1 MTKLFNFIKTNFFT
15 KSFIIFCIIGVF
27 NTLINFL
34 VMKGVLYLF
43 DVSNEIDISTKE
55 AGIIY
60 YISMGTSTL
69 VAFIAASIFS
79 YFANARFTYKENNND
94 SKTFLEAFL
103 AFIGRFI
110 LTYVFTLLIWYL
122 IILIFSLDS
131 DPSGWLRTLSNL
143 IASILMIP
151 PFYLILGLVFK
162 RSRRRKEE
170 KENNNT

>member
-1 MTKLFNFIKTNFFT
+1 MSENIL
-15 KSFIIFCIIGVF
+15 IID
-27 NTLINFL
+27 N
-34 VMKGVLYLF
+34 
-43 DVSNEIDISTKE
+43 
-55 AGIIY
+55 
-60 YISMGTSTL
+60 
-69 VAFIAASIFS
+69 
-79 YFANARFTYKENNND
+79 
-94 SKTFLEAFL
+94 
-103 AFIGRFI
+103 
-110 LTYVFTLLIWYL
+110 L